1 MKHSRCEALLG
12 QLMRKVRE
20 MPPGGDLEHLLETEI
35 AVLKQAVYEEAAA
48 ERQKPS
54 DSAQE
59 SFSP

>member
-1 MKHSRCEALLG
+1 MKRSRCEEMLG
-12 QLMRKVRE
+12 QLMHKVRQ

-35 AVLKQAVYEEAAA
+35 AQLKQAVYEEAAA
-48 ERQKPS
+48 ERQKQA